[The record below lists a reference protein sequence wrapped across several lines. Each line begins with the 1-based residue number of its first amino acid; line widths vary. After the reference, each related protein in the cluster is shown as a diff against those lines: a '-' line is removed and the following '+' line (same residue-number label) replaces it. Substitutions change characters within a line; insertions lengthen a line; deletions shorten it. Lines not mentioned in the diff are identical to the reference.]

1 MIVDPIATALVWL
14 RANGLPPLFDE
25 TLTILPHVWPIRNA
39 FAEFDDVPGRR
50 TASKTVSHPV
60 DARTGTCNAGVVNS
74 PPLLNIVLYQ
84 PEIPQNTG
92 NVGRT
97 CLSVGGK
104 LWLVRPLGFQMEE
117 KRLRR
122 AGLDYWQ
129 HLDVD
134 IADNWQMLT
143 EQLPPATHWYFTK
156 TADRVYT
163 DVRFKSGDTLVFGS
177 ETRGLPD
184 SLLNDSSSRAL
195 RIPIQPLVRSLNLAS
210 AVSAAAME
218 VTRQWRESGLI
229 NDPGRPT
236 LQDDPTT
243 TPTPSP

>member
-14 RANGLPPLFDE
+14 RANGLSPWFDE
-25 TLTILPHVWPIRNA
+25 TLPILPDVWPIRNA
-39 FAEFDDVPGRR
+39 FAAFEDLPGNR
-50 TASKTVSHPV
+50 TASKTTSHPV
-60 DARTGTCNAGVVNS
+60 DARTGTCNAVVVNS

-97 CLSVGGK
+97 CLSVAGK
-104 LWLVRPLGFQMEE
+104 LWLVRPLGFQLEE

-129 HLDVD
+129 HLDVE
-134 IADNWQMLT
+134 IVDNWEMLT
-143 EQLPPATHWYFTK
+143 EQLSPTTHWYFTK

-163 DVRFKSGDTLVFGS
+163 DVQFKSGDTLVFGS

-184 SLLNDSSSRAL
+184 SLLQGSSPRNL

-229 NDPGRPT
+229 TDPGRPAVET
-236 LQDDPTT
+236 DPTST
-243 TPTPSP
+243 RTPSP

>member
-14 RANGLPPLFDE
+14 RSNWLSPLFAE
-25 TLTILPHVWPIRNA
+25 SLPILHHVRPIRNA
-39 FAEFDDVPGRR
+39 FAQFSKPLVRPAR
-50 TASKTVSHPV
+50 AKTVGHPV
-60 DARTGTCNAGVVNS
+60 DARTASCNAVVVNS

-104 LWLVRPLGFQMEE
+104 LWLVRPLGFQLDE

-134 IADNWQMLT
+134 IVDNWQMLT
-143 EQLPPATHWYFTK
+143 EQVSPSTHWYFTK
-156 TADRVYT
+156 TADRIYT
-163 DVRFKSGDTLVFGS
+163 DVQFKPGDTLVFGS

-184 SLLNDSSSRAL
+184 SLLNDSRSRAL

-236 LQDDPTT
+236 LQSDPTS